1 MINKLEEKRINAITY
16 LLERLKEK
24 QVGKKSIQKLIYLLQ
39 ELGVDLNYRYKMYH
53 YGPYCSELSNDL
65 DIMDMTNTINIE
77 PNPNMYGYSIKL
89 GEFGKEQ
96 ASDIEQLL
104 YSDREHFDKLL
115 SVFGECSAKELELYA
130 TMHLVERILRKREQ
144 DWSQESV
151 TREVKILKPK
161 YPDNDIKKAYK
172 YLLDESIIGQDN

>member
-1 MINKLEEKRINAITY
+1 MLDKLEEKRTNTIIHLLK
-16 LLERLKEK
+16 LLEGQ
-24 QVGKKSIQKLIYLLQ
+24 QVGKKSIQKLVYFLQ
-39 ELGVDLNYRYKMYH
+39 KFGVDLNYRYKMYH

-65 DIMDMTNTINIE
+65 DIMDMMDTVNIE
-77 PNPNMYGYSIKL
+77 DSSTTYGYSITL
-89 GEFGKEQ
+89 GESGKEQ